1 MTTSDANAAY
11 RLRKATRSFELIYRT
26 GGEEFLI
33 VLPGV
38 DIAEAQEVAERLRLA
53 VATAKPGGLT
63 LTASFGVSVAHGT
76 DIQFEELVRTAD
88 QALYKAK
95 AAGRDRVV
103 AAGLTDRP
111 SPAAASAR

>member
-76 DIQFEELVRTAD
+76 DIQFEEFRTAD

-95 AAGRDRVV
+95 AAGRDTVV